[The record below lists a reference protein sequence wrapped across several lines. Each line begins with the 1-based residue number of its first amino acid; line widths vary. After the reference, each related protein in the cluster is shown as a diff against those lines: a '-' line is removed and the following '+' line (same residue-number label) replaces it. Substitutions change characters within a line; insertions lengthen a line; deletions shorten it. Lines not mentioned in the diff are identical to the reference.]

1 MQGVSAKPAAP
12 SLRNGDLT
20 VEQLKQ
26 LVEIQTQIV
35 KQAKQ
40 NELAHKHRG
49 TRRRKLAGVRRRVL
63 SFLSQLW

>member
-1 MQGVSAKPAAP
+1 MQGVSAKPSTP
-12 SLRNGDLT
+12 PLRNGDLT

-40 NELAHKHRG
+40 NELAHRNRG
-49 TRRRKLAGVRRRVL
+49 TRRRKLTGVPRRVL
-63 SFLSQLW
+63 NFLSQLW